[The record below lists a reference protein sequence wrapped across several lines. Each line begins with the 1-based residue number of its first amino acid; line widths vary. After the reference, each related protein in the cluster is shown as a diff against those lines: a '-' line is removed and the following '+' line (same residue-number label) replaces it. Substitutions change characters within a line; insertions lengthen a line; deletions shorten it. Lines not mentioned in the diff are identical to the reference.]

1 MDVYIAAITDR
12 EAFSAI
18 RLTLLVALI
27 VVPLN
32 TIFGVAAAWL
42 ITKFQFKGKQ
52 VLLSL
57 IELPFAV
64 SPVIAGLVFVLLFT
78 PRGALGEWLLEHGV
92 KIIFSV
98 PGIIIA
104 TIFVTFPFV
113 ARELITVMQAQGKS
127 EEEAALS
134 LGASGWKMFWR
145 VTIPNIKWGLLYGM
159 ILCNARAIGEFG
171 AVSVVSGHVRGI
183 TNTMPLHIEI
193 LYNEYQFSAAFA
205 VATLMSLIAVFT
217 LVIKTGL
224 NGEWKNDNKGITVSI
239 QIQGVSKQ
247 YGTFQA
253 LTDIHLDIPKGE
265 LVALLGPSGSGK
277 TTLLRIIAGLE
288 EADGG
293 SISFDG
299 EDLTDIHVKNR
310 QVGFVFQHYALFKHM
325 NVFENVAFGLKVR
338 KKSLR
343 PSAEA
348 IEEKVIELLKLVK
361 WMALLNVIQR
371 NYLVDN
377 VNVLH

>member
-1 MDVYIAAITDR
+1 DVYFAAITDQ

-92 KIIFSV
+92 KLIFSV

-113 ARELITVMQAQGKS
+113 ARELIPIMQAQGKS

-145 VTIPNIKWGLLYGM
+145 VTLPNIKWGLLYGM

-217 LVIKTGL
+217 LVIK
-224 NGEWKNDNKGITVSI
+224 NWIEWRMEK
-239 QIQGVSKQ
+239 
-247 YGTFQA
+247 
-253 LTDIHLDIPKGE
+253 
-265 LVALLGPSGSGK
+265 
-277 TTLLRIIAGLE
+277 
-288 EADGG
+288 
-293 SISFDG
+293 
-299 EDLTDIHVKNR
+299 R
-310 QVGFVFQHYALFKHM
+310 Q
-325 NVFENVAFGLKVR
+325 
-338 KKSLR
+338 
-343 PSAEA
+343 
-348 IEEKVIELLKLVK
+348 
-361 WMALLNVIQR
+361 
-371 NYLVDN
+371 
-377 VNVLH
+377 

>member
-1 MDVYIAAITDR
+1 MEPTLLEKKIVKSVSAKKESKLVPDILITITVLFLSLFLLLPLITIFLKAFERGMDVYIAAITDQ

-18 RLTLLVALI
+18 RLTLLVTLI

-32 TIFGVAAAWL
+32 TVFGIAAAWL

-113 ARELITVMQAQGKS
+113 ARELIPVMQAQGKS

-145 VTIPNIKWGLLYGM
+145 VTLPNIKWGLLYGM

-217 LVIKTGL
+217 LVIK
-224 NGEWKNDNKGITVSI
+224 NWIEWRMEK
-239 QIQGVSKQ
+239 
-247 YGTFQA
+247 
-253 LTDIHLDIPKGE
+253 
-265 LVALLGPSGSGK
+265 
-277 TTLLRIIAGLE
+277 
-288 EADGG
+288 
-293 SISFDG
+293 
-299 EDLTDIHVKNR
+299 R
-310 QVGFVFQHYALFKHM
+310 Q
-325 NVFENVAFGLKVR
+325 
-338 KKSLR
+338 
-343 PSAEA
+343 
-348 IEEKVIELLKLVK
+348 
-361 WMALLNVIQR
+361 
-371 NYLVDN
+371 
-377 VNVLH
+377 

>member
-1 MDVYIAAITDR
+1 MEPTLLEKKIVKSVSAKKESKLVPGVLITITVLFLSLFLLLPLITIFLKAFERGMDVYIAAITDQ

-113 ARELITVMQAQGKS
+113 ARELIPVMQAQGKS

-134 LGASGWKMFWR
+134 LGVSGWKMFWR
-145 VTIPNIKWGLLYGM
+145 VTLPNIKWGLLYGM

-217 LVIKTGL
+217 LVIK
-224 NGEWKNDNKGITVSI
+224 NWIEWRMEK
-239 QIQGVSKQ
+239 
-247 YGTFQA
+247 
-253 LTDIHLDIPKGE
+253 
-265 LVALLGPSGSGK
+265 
-277 TTLLRIIAGLE
+277 
-288 EADGG
+288 
-293 SISFDG
+293 
-299 EDLTDIHVKNR
+299 R
-310 QVGFVFQHYALFKHM
+310 Q
-325 NVFENVAFGLKVR
+325 
-338 KKSLR
+338 
-343 PSAEA
+343 
-348 IEEKVIELLKLVK
+348 
-361 WMALLNVIQR
+361 
-371 NYLVDN
+371 
-377 VNVLH
+377 

>member
-1 MDVYIAAITDR
+1 MEPTLLEKKIVKSVSATKESKLVPSILITITVLFLSLFLLLPLVTIFLKAFEKGFDVYLAAITDQ

-92 KIIFSV
+92 KLIFSV

-113 ARELITVMQAQGKS
+113 ARELIPIMQAQGKS

-145 VTIPNIKWGLLYGM
+145 VTLPNIKWGLLYGM

-171 AVSVVSGHVRGI
+171 AVSVVSGHVRGV

-205 VATLMSLIAVFT
+205 VATLMSLIAVLT
-217 LVIKTGL
+217 LVIK
-224 NGEWKNDNKGITVSI
+224 NWIEWRMEK
-239 QIQGVSKQ
+239 
-247 YGTFQA
+247 
-253 LTDIHLDIPKGE
+253 
-265 LVALLGPSGSGK
+265 
-277 TTLLRIIAGLE
+277 
-288 EADGG
+288 
-293 SISFDG
+293 
-299 EDLTDIHVKNR
+299 R
-310 QVGFVFQHYALFKHM
+310 Q
-325 NVFENVAFGLKVR
+325 
-338 KKSLR
+338 
-343 PSAEA
+343 
-348 IEEKVIELLKLVK
+348 
-361 WMALLNVIQR
+361 
-371 NYLVDN
+371 
-377 VNVLH
+377 

>member
-1 MDVYIAAITDR
+1 MEPTLLEKKIVKSVSAKKESKLVPGVLITITVLFLSLFLLLPLITIFLKAFERGMDVYIAAITDQ

-18 RLTLLVALI
+18 RLTLLVTLI

-32 TIFGVAAAWL
+32 TVFGIAAAWL

-92 KIIFSV
+92 KLIFSV

-113 ARELITVMQAQGKS
+113 ARELIPVMQAQGKS

-145 VTIPNIKWGLLYGM
+145 VTLPNIKWGLLYGM

-217 LVIKTGL
+217 LVIK
-224 NGEWKNDNKGITVSI
+224 NWIEWRMEK
-239 QIQGVSKQ
+239 
-247 YGTFQA
+247 
-253 LTDIHLDIPKGE
+253 
-265 LVALLGPSGSGK
+265 
-277 TTLLRIIAGLE
+277 
-288 EADGG
+288 
-293 SISFDG
+293 
-299 EDLTDIHVKNR
+299 R
-310 QVGFVFQHYALFKHM
+310 Q
-325 NVFENVAFGLKVR
+325 
-338 KKSLR
+338 
-343 PSAEA
+343 
-348 IEEKVIELLKLVK
+348 
-361 WMALLNVIQR
+361 
-371 NYLVDN
+371 
-377 VNVLH
+377 

>member
-1 MDVYIAAITDR
+1 MEPTLLEKKIVKSISAKKESKFVPGLLITITVLFLSLFLLLPLVTIFMKAFERGIDVYIAAVTDP

-32 TIFGVAAAWL
+32 TIFGIAAAWL

-52 VLLSL
+52 LLLSL

-78 PRGALGEWLLEHGV
+78 PRATFGGWLLEHGV
-92 KIIFSV
+92 KLIFSV

-113 ARELITVMQAQGKS
+113 ARELIPVMQAQGKS

-145 VTIPNIKWGLLYGM
+145 VTLPNIKWGLLYGM

-171 AVSVVSGHVRGI
+171 AVSVVSGHVRGV

-205 VATLMSLIAVFT
+205 VATLMSFIAVLT
-217 LVIKTGL
+217 LVIK
-224 NGEWKNDNKGITVSI
+224 NWIEWRMEK
-239 QIQGVSKQ
+239 
-247 YGTFQA
+247 
-253 LTDIHLDIPKGE
+253 
-265 LVALLGPSGSGK
+265 
-277 TTLLRIIAGLE
+277 
-288 EADGG
+288 
-293 SISFDG
+293 
-299 EDLTDIHVKNR
+299 R
-310 QVGFVFQHYALFKHM
+310 Q
-325 NVFENVAFGLKVR
+325 
-338 KKSLR
+338 
-343 PSAEA
+343 
-348 IEEKVIELLKLVK
+348 
-361 WMALLNVIQR
+361 
-371 NYLVDN
+371 
-377 VNVLH
+377 

>member
-1 MDVYIAAITDR
+1 MEPTLLEKKIVKSVSAKKESKLVPGILITITVLFLSLFLLLPLITIFLKAFERGMDVYIAAITDQ

-92 KIIFSV
+92 KLIFSV

-113 ARELITVMQAQGKS
+113 ARELIPIMQAHGKS

-134 LGASGWKMFWR
+134 LGANGWKMFWR
-145 VTIPNIKWGLLYGM
+145 VTLPNIKWGLLYGM

-217 LVIKTGL
+217 LVIK
-224 NGEWKNDNKGITVSI
+224 NWIEWRMEK
-239 QIQGVSKQ
+239 
-247 YGTFQA
+247 
-253 LTDIHLDIPKGE
+253 
-265 LVALLGPSGSGK
+265 
-277 TTLLRIIAGLE
+277 
-288 EADGG
+288 
-293 SISFDG
+293 
-299 EDLTDIHVKNR
+299 R
-310 QVGFVFQHYALFKHM
+310 Q
-325 NVFENVAFGLKVR
+325 
-338 KKSLR
+338 
-343 PSAEA
+343 
-348 IEEKVIELLKLVK
+348 
-361 WMALLNVIQR
+361 
-371 NYLVDN
+371 
-377 VNVLH
+377 

>member
-1 MDVYIAAITDR
+1 MEPTLLEKKIVKSASAKKESKLVPGILITITVLFLSLFLLLPLITIFLKAFERGMDVYIAAITDQ

-92 KIIFSV
+92 KLIFSV

-113 ARELITVMQAQGKS
+113 ARELIPIMQAQGKS

-145 VTIPNIKWGLLYGM
+145 VTLPNIKWGLLYGM

-217 LVIKTGL
+217 LVIK
-224 NGEWKNDNKGITVSI
+224 NWIEWRMEK
-239 QIQGVSKQ
+239 
-247 YGTFQA
+247 
-253 LTDIHLDIPKGE
+253 
-265 LVALLGPSGSGK
+265 
-277 TTLLRIIAGLE
+277 
-288 EADGG
+288 
-293 SISFDG
+293 
-299 EDLTDIHVKNR
+299 R
-310 QVGFVFQHYALFKHM
+310 Q
-325 NVFENVAFGLKVR
+325 
-338 KKSLR
+338 
-343 PSAEA
+343 
-348 IEEKVIELLKLVK
+348 
-361 WMALLNVIQR
+361 
-371 NYLVDN
+371 
-377 VNVLH
+377 

>member
-1 MDVYIAAITDR
+1 MEPTLLEKKIVKSVSAKKESKLVPGVLITITVLFLSLFLLLPLITIFLKAFERGMDVYIAAITDQ

-92 KIIFSV
+92 KLIFSV

-113 ARELITVMQAQGKS
+113 ARELIPIMQAQGKS

-145 VTIPNIKWGLLYGM
+145 VTLPNIKWGLLYGM
-159 ILCNARAIGEFG
+159 ILCNARTIGEFG

-205 VATLMSLIAVFT
+205 VATLMSLIAVCT
-217 LVIKTGL
+217 LIIK
-224 NGEWKNDNKGITVSI
+224 NWIEWRMEK
-239 QIQGVSKQ
+239 
-247 YGTFQA
+247 
-253 LTDIHLDIPKGE
+253 
-265 LVALLGPSGSGK
+265 
-277 TTLLRIIAGLE
+277 
-288 EADGG
+288 
-293 SISFDG
+293 
-299 EDLTDIHVKNR
+299 R
-310 QVGFVFQHYALFKHM
+310 Q
-325 NVFENVAFGLKVR
+325 
-338 KKSLR
+338 
-343 PSAEA
+343 
-348 IEEKVIELLKLVK
+348 
-361 WMALLNVIQR
+361 
-371 NYLVDN
+371 
-377 VNVLH
+377 

>member
-1 MDVYIAAITDR
+1 
-12 EAFSAI
+12 
-18 RLTLLVALI
+18 
-27 VVPLN
+27 
-32 TIFGVAAAWL
+32 
-42 ITKFQFKGKQ
+42 
-52 VLLSL
+52 
-57 IELPFAV
+57 
-64 SPVIAGLVFVLLFT
+64 
-78 PRGALGEWLLEHGV
+78 
-92 KIIFSV
+92 
-98 PGIIIA
+98 
-104 TIFVTFPFV
+104 
-113 ARELITVMQAQGKS
+113 MQAQGKS

-145 VTIPNIKWGLLYGM
+145 VTLPNIKWGLLYGM

-348 IEEKVIELLKLVK
+348 IEEKVTELLKLVK
-361 WMALLNVIQR
+361 WMTLLNVIQR